1 MKHKLLIVDDE
12 PMTRKALVRLL
23 ESKYT
28 CLTAPDAESALETF
42 GKEPDISVVLTDY
55 KMEPGKNGIEL
66 ISELKKSR
74 SSVGCILL
82 TAFGEIELAV
92 EAMKKGASDFL
103 TKPITDINQLEIR
116 IENAIK
122 TSNLERKVEELEQKL
137 DDKKK
142 LDGFIGTSDAMEN
155 IYRII
160 KQVAPSNAT
169 VLIQGPTGTGKELT
183 ARAIHNLSNRAK
195 GPFVAVECSA
205 LSENIL
211 ESELFGS
218 VKGGFTDAKDRPG
231 RFEAANGGTLFL
243 DEIGEIPVSVQIKLL
258 RALESRTI
266 QRVGDYKDIP
276 VDFRLVT
283 ATNKDL
289 LQLVAEGKFREDLY
303 YRLNV
308 IEIRTPALK
317 EHPQDIAIL
326 AARFVREFSQAYSS
340 KAKNISPEAVKE
352 LEKRQWP
359 GNVRQLRNV
368 IERMV
373 VLSNS
378 ETISVDDIPPE
389 AAAVQQS
396 AAAPEKN
403 GAGAPGETSP
413 AATSLAEREKEQI
426 LATLEKFKGNKSK
439 AAEALGISRRTIHR
453 KLGEWGIK

>member
-1 MKHKLLIVDDE
+1 MKHKILIVDDE

-28 CLTAPDAESALETF
+28 CLTAPDAEGALKIFNEE
-42 GKEPDISVVLTDY
+42 KDISVVLSDY
-55 KMEPGKNGIEL
+55 RMEPGKNGIEL
-66 ISELKKSR
+66 ICELKKLNG
-74 SSVGCILL
+74 SVGCILL

-92 EAMKKGASDFL
+92 DAMKKGADDFL

-116 IENAIK
+116 IEKAIK

-137 DDKKK
+137 DDTKN
-142 LDGFIGTSDAMEN
+142 LNGFIGTSQAMKS

-183 ARAIHNLSNRAK
+183 ARAIHNLSARSK
-195 GPFVAVECSA
+195 GPFIAVECSA

-243 DEIGEIPVSVQIKLL
+243 DEIGEIPLSVQIKLL

-308 IEIRTPALK
+308 VEIKTPALK

-326 AARFVREFSQAYSS
+326 SERFVREFSQAYSS
-340 KAKNISPEAVKE
+340 KAKSISPEAVKE

-359 GNVRQLRNV
+359 GNVRQLRNM

-373 VLSNS
+373 VLSSNDVL
-378 ETISVDDIPPE
+378 SVEDVPPE
-389 AAAVQQS
+389 ANLTSNS
-396 AAAPEKN
+396 ASVPEKEIQPKEN
-403 GAGAPGETSP
+403 PSSMS
-413 AATSLAEREKEQI
+413 SLAESEKEKI
-426 LATLEKFKGNKSK
+426 LSTLEKYKGNKSK
-439 AAEALGISRRTIHR
+439 AADSLGISRRTIHR
-453 KLGEWGIK
+453 KLNEWGIK